1 MEDEKF
7 LYFLHE
13 NNKGEWGMWREYYK
27 GGTAIYWEP
36 ANEQQLYDLN
46 RFTTE
51 KRKRKYIID
60 QKKMYERLAPEPNH
74 IFP

>member
-1 MEDEKF
+1 MEDEIS

-36 ANEQQLYDLN
+36 ANELQLYNLN

-51 KRKRKYIID
+51 KRRRKYIID
-60 QKKMYERLAPEPNH
+60 EKRMYERLAPEPNH
-74 IFP
+74 FLL